1 VIRLETARLLLRDH
15 EPDDLEPFCEM
26 ESDPEY
32 RRPQPVH
39 PRAELERSFRE
50 AWLPPKAVGLLAT
63 VFKPDGHYIGRCG
76 LYPFRTDAGV
86 RIPREASL
94 AFYLA
99 RPYWGRGLATEAG
112 RALVAHG
119 FGELGLTRI
128 HAGIN
133 AANTASQ
140 RVVEKLGFG
149 LARAGEGGGNRW
161 YDFELA
167 NPNEGIP

>member
-1 VIRLETARLLLRDH
+1 LLLRDH

-133 AANTASQ
+133 AANRASQ